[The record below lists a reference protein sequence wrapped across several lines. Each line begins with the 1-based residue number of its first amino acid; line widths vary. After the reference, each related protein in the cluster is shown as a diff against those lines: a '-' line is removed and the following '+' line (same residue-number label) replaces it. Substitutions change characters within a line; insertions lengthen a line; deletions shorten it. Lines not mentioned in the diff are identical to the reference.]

1 MNYQKEL
8 KKQLEK
14 ALKKALGQEKRVAA
28 IFSGGIDSALLAY
41 SAHNLGYQVSAF
53 TVGTAQSQDIKFSQK
68 ITPPF
73 TRKIKIARPEE
84 IKKAAQKVIAILSQN
99 QINLDLMQ
107 VSLATGLFLTLKEIK
122 KEEIGVAFSGQGADE
137 LFAGYFK
144 LKKITDQV
152 ALDQAIRKETQR
164 ALLVDQKRDQVIAS
178 SLGINLKT
186 PYLDP
191 DFIDF
196 ALKIPI
202 EEKIIKNFEG
212 KPIDKNLLRNLGKQ
226 IGLPGVIFRR
236 PKKSFQYST
245 GIQKEIKKEVPLPHE
260 VNV

>member
-14 ALKKALGQEKRVAA
+14 ALKKALGQEKKVAA

-73 TRKIKIARPEE
+73 TRKIKIVRPEE

-99 QINLDLMQ
+99 QIKLDLMQ

-122 KEEIGVAFSGQGADE
+122 KGKIGVAFSGQGADE

-164 ALLVDQKRDQVIAS
+164 VLLVDQKRDQAIAS

-202 EEKIIKNFEG
+202 EEKIIKNLEG
-212 KPIDKNLLRNLGKQ
+212 KPTDKNLLRSLGKQ

-245 GIQKEIKKEVPLPHE
+245 GIQKEIKKEVPLSHE
-260 VNV
+260 VSV